1 MILACPSCGH
11 HMGNLFGFAT
21 EDEHLRLPNTAAGSE
36 RDRVAE
42 WIAQTQPTA
51 KLTPT
56 QAWSEYTAWAG
67 SDISLKSFSRA
78 LTDIGYRRLR
88 SNGRKLFDFSQRIS

>member
-21 EDEHLRLPNTAAGSE
+21 EDEHLRRPNAAAESE
-36 RDRVAE
+36 RERIAE

-51 KLTPT
+51 RMRPT
-56 QAWSEYTAWAG
+56 EAWSEYTAWAD
-67 SDISLKSFSRA
+67 SDISVKSFSRA
-78 LTDIGYRRLR
+78 LVDIGYRRIR
-88 SNGRKLFDFSQRIS
+88 TGGNRTFDFSQRIS